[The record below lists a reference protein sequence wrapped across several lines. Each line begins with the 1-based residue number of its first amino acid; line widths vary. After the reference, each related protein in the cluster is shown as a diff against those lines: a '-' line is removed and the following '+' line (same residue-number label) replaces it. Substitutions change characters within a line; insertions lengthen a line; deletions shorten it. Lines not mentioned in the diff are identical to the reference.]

1 MTCPTELQVVGT
13 FPVPFTEFLGE
24 SRSRGRHTECACY
37 FCRTRLRCPPY
48 RCAGPIGIAPRSV
61 YVPVEPAKSAVS
73 PGQHTRATRR
83 SPTDQAS
90 RHVPLWL
97 GKPIS
102 VIGGHT
108 NHASDNGVL
117 GVARSGSLPSAGR
130 VRERGESTRR
140 SSPSPALPAEGRESE
155 SRAIMFSMTTNER
168 RHPATSGRPFRAGDS
183 VTTGTQ
189 GGAPVGRWPWAD
201 LRLPRGGGNP
211 EQRNFKKRERGR
223 TSLDSRLLSL
233 CGFWIIA
240 GNPWPYGTRLAK
252 SIPLSRSE
260 VRGCLTRSRKRKKP
274 LRRGFE
280 G

>member
-24 SRSRGRHTECACY
+24 SRSRGRHTECACD

-48 RCAGPIGIAPRSV
+48 RCVAPIGIAPSSV
-61 YVPVEPAKSAVS
+61 YVPVEPVKSAVS
-73 PGQHTRATRR
+73 PDQHTRATRR
-83 SPTDQAS
+83 SPTNQAS

-108 NHASDNGVL
+108 NQASDNGVL

-130 VRERGESTRR
+130 V
-140 SSPSPALPAEGRESE
+140 SE

-168 RHPATSGRPFRAGDS
+168 LHPATSGRPFRAGDS

-223 TSLDSRLLSL
+223 TSLDSRLLSR

-240 GNPWPYGTRLAK
+240 GNPWPDGTRLAQ

-260 VRGCLTRSRKRKKP
+260 VRGCLSHRRKRKKP